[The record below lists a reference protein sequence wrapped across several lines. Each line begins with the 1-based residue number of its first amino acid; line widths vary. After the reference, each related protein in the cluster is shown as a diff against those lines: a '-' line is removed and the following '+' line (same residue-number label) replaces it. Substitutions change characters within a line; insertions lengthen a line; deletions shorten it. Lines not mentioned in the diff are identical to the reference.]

1 MADDA
6 LALIAQSYAGIHDST
21 RVLAQTQRLALR
33 IQGLALV
40 LLGLALCG
48 IGFLVWQHRQTS
60 VELHRAIHQGNTE
73 TRFALQAVMRNTQTI
88 AAQTQALL
96 ERQGQP

>member
-1 MADDA
+1 MPDDH
-6 LALIAQSYAGIHDST
+6 LALIAQSYQGIHDST

-40 LLGLALCG
+40 LLGLALFG
-48 IGFLVWQHRQTS
+48 IGFLVWQHRQAS
-60 VELHRAIHQGNTE
+60 LELQRALQQANSE
-73 TRFALQAVMRNTQTI
+73 TLLVLQAVMRNTQTI

-96 ERQGQP
+96 ERQETP